1 MRNERLYPCFCQKSF
16 LYRILVAQ
24 NRIFKQ
30 AIIVERCLLTI
41 FLSEHEIKF
50 TEIFASRECWFL
62 VKVKCSFNYNNYYIA
77 RTHNSSV
84 DYIIHRFVVRYLG
97 TFMH

>member
-1 MRNERLYPCFCQKSF
+1 MSVFIVAFAKNDSSIVLQWQDFQTSYHRLKMFIINF
-16 LYRILVAQ
+16 LL
-24 NRIFKQ
+24 
-30 AIIVERCLLTI
+30 
-41 FLSEHEIKF
+41 EHEIKF

-84 DYIIHRFVVRYLG
+84 DYITSVCS
-97 TFMH
+97 